1 MLMKTNARKKKKKKG
16 NPMQYAGAY
25 VNVEG
30 SKSNSRWRFIQVLP
44 PVLGLLSTISVEEMV
59 SVKSEKLKRFP
70 I

>member
-1 MLMKTNARKKKKKKG
+1 
-16 NPMQYAGAY
+16 MQYAGAY